1 MLASARNTRSETN
14 YSGSGRPLNGP
25 PTTLLRVLY
34 PLTVLNLAAMYD
46 CEPEYSMNSFLCIQC
61 NKKCM
66 SVVTVRLLNKLLK
79 LKAPFEVDMA
89 ISKSSLM
96 GFYLNTKGFLSY
108 PTQVCPLYR
117 YL

>member
-46 CEPEYSMNSFLCIQC
+46 CEPEYSINSFLCIQC

-79 LKAPFEVDMA
+79 LLNVFVVKVWEFGNVYVPGN
-89 ISKSSLM
+89 SKSRKSR
-96 GFYLNTKGFLSY
+96 
-108 PTQVCPLYR
+108 QQIV
-117 YL
+117 

>member
-1 MLASARNTRSETN
+1 MAGFISLHKVTIHILLEQVLGLFLTQTSKVWLYVRREEN

-34 PLTVLNLAAMYD
+34 PLTVLKLAAMYD
-46 CEPEYSMNSFLCIQC
+46 CEPEYSINSFVCIQC

-79 LKAPFEVDMA
+79 LLKL
-89 ISKSSLM
+89 I
-96 GFYLNTKGFLSY
+96 
-108 PTQVCPLYR
+108 Q
-117 YL
+117 